1 VTGPLQP
8 PIFLFG
14 AARTGTTLLQRLLN
28 SYDDVLIWGEHAGM
42 LEPVA
47 EAFYRGWENP
57 HLFRDRIPLAEVLA
71 DSRPA
76 ERFQA
81 WLGWYG
87 REEWTAAFRT
97 LIERLFVPDGLPGKH
112 YWGFKEIRYMSR
124 PEDRTLD
131 LLRLLYPDAL
141 YVFIVRN
148 PYNALASTKR
158 LEEGAHTLRE
168 LRALCERW
176 RSRYEAYRRVHEADR
191 TRSFWV
197 VYEEL
202 LEGRGDALR
211 LLARLGKTLG
221 DPQRAILQASDGR
234 GSSFRDDDVH
244 ARWKRLPATWLAVIT
259 ASLGPLVAALGY
271 SPPPHAA
278 SYRLLGALLIGA
290 LGIAHP
296 GARVA
301 VATAPGETL
310 DVARR

>member
-1 VTGPLQP
+1 VTAPLQP
-8 PIFLFG
+8 VFLFG

-47 EAFYRGWENP
+47 EAFYRGWESP
-57 HLFRDRIPLAEVLA
+57 HLFRDRVPLAEVLA

-87 REEWTAAFRT
+87 RNEWTAAFRA
-97 LIERLFVPDGLPGKH
+97 LIERLFVPDGLPGKRV
-112 YWGFKEIRYMSR
+112 WGFKEIRYMSR
-124 PEDRTLD
+124 PEDRTLEC
-131 LLRLLYPDAL
+131 LRLLYPDAL

-158 LEEGAHTLRE
+158 LAEGAHTLRE
-168 LRALCERW
+168 LHALCARW
-176 RSRYEAYRRVHEADR
+176 RARYEAYRRVHDDDP

-197 VYEEL
+197 VYEDL
-202 LEGRGDALR
+202 VEGRGDVLR

-221 DPQRAILQASDGR
+221 EAQHVVLRTTDGR
-234 GSSFRDDDVH
+234 GSSFRDDDFH

-259 ASLGPLVAALGY
+259 AALGPLVTSLGY
-271 SPPPHAA
+271 RPPPRAA
-278 SYRLLGALLIGA
+278 SYRLIGALLIGA
-290 LGIAHP
+290 LGMVRPAAP
-296 GARVA
+296 AAAGAAADETSA
-301 VATAPGETL
+301 VAG
-310 DVARR
+310 R